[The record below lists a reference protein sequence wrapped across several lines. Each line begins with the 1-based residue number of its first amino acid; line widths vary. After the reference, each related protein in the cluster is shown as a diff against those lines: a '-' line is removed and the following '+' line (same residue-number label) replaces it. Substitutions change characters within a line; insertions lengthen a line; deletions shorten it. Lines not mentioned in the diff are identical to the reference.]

1 MGLELTYII
10 LLCIQ
15 LNKIK
20 MNMWFLKVLHVTEN
34 KTKKEI
40 TFTLINR
47 TTVFILQ
54 AWRQMH
60 TLTYVLYT
68 TY

>member
-34 KTKKEI
+34 KTKRE
-40 TFTLINR
+40 LP
-47 TTVFILQ
+47 L
-54 AWRQMH
+54 
-60 TLTYVLYT
+60 L
-68 TY
+68 